1 MILFSEL
8 SGGSVGLLQII
19 SLKASIFPQARIY
32 YVSSKVRRN
41 HSLVDSGESKGHLH
55 HLLIGI
61 DAGEMHLQLKTPG
74 DHTPAY
80 FPL

>member
-1 MILFSEL
+1 MAPQGFCRQSHYRHLFSHKLEY
-8 SGGSVGLLQII
+8 I
-19 SLKASIFPQARIY
+19 
-32 YVSSKVRRN
+32 VSSKVRRN

-74 DHTPAY
+74 DHIAVN